1 MGDPYRHYTKEPA
14 VPDSIPTRFENI
26 TAIAKANVY
35 FDGGVVSH
43 TILFA
48 DGSKK
53 TLGLIFPGSYH
64 FGTDAPEK
72 MEITAGACRVRLDG
86 SKEWADY
93 AESETFNVPG
103 KSGFD
108 IEVSEGVAQ
117 YICSFL

>member
-1 MGDPYRHYTKEPA
+1 MSLRTPKHESNVLTQTH
-14 VPDSIPTRFENI
+14 PTQFESV

-43 TILFA
+43 TVLCD

-64 FGTDAPEK
+64 FNTDAPER
-72 MEITAGACRVRLDG
+72 MDITAGHCRVRLDG
-86 SKEWADY
+86 STQWASY
-93 AESETFNVPG
+93 AEGESFNIAG

-108 IEVSEGVAQ
+108 IEVGEGVAQ

>member
-1 MGDPYRHYTKEPA
+1 MPDTPPA
-14 VPDSIPTRFENI
+14 QFDNV

-43 TILFA
+43 TLLFD

-64 FGTDAPEK
+64 FNTDVPERMDIIAGT
-72 MEITAGACRVRLDG
+72 CRVKVGGQSAWRSYG
-86 SKEWADY
+86 EG
-93 AESETFNVPG
+93 ESFDIAG
-103 KSGFD
+103 QSGFD

-117 YICSFL
+117 YVCSFL

>member
-1 MGDPYRHYTKEPA
+1 MHN
-14 VPDSIPTRFENI
+14 SHPTQFTHV

-43 TILFA
+43 TVLFD

-64 FGTDAPEK
+64 FGTDAPEL
-72 MEITAGACRVRLDG
+72 MQITAGTCRVRLDG
-86 SKEWADY
+86 DKQWAAY
-93 AESETFNVPG
+93 GEGESFNVPG